1 MSQKLLLKYFKWV
14 EDVSELNEDFI
25 KCYSDESDERYFL
38 EVDVQYPENLHNLYY
53 GLSLLPKRI
62 KIKKVDKLL
71 GNLHDNEE
79 YILHI
84 RNFKKALNYKLV
96 FEKVHRAI
104 KFKQKSWSK
113 QYIDKNTD
121 LRKKSKSGFKKD
133 FF

>member
-25 KCYSDESDERYFL
+25 KCYSDESNERYFL

-96 FEKVHRAI
+96 FEKVHRVI

>member
-38 EVDVQYPENLHNLYY
+38 KVDVQYPENLHNLYY

-96 FEKVHRAI
+96 FEKVHRVI

>member
-1 MSQKLLLKYFKWV
+1 MSQQLLLKYFKWV

-96 FEKVHRAI
+96 FEKVHRVI

>member
-25 KCYSDESDERYFL
+25 KCYSDESNERYFL

-53 GLSLLPKRI
+53 SLSLLPKRI

-96 FEKVHRAI
+96 FEKVHRVI

>member
-53 GLSLLPKRI
+53 GLSLLPKTI

-96 FEKVHRAI
+96 FEKVHRVI

-121 LRKKSKSGFKKD
+121 LRKKSKSGFKKY

>member
-84 RNFKKALNYKLV
+84 RNFKKALNYKLI
-96 FEKVHRAI
+96 FEKVHRVI

>member
-96 FEKVHRAI
+96 FEKVHRVI

-113 QYIDKNTD
+113 QHIDKNTD

>member
-71 GNLHDNEE
+71 DNLHDNEE

-84 RNFKKALNYKLV
+84 RNLKK
-96 FEKVHRAI
+96 H
-104 KFKQKSWSK
+104 
-113 QYIDKNTD
+113 
-121 LRKKSKSGFKKD
+121 
-133 FF
+133 

>member
-96 FEKVHRAI
+96 FEKVHRVI

-121 LRKKSKSGFKKD
+121 LRNQKVVLKKI
-133 FF
+133 FFS

>member
-1 MSQKLLLKYFKWV
+1 MTQKLLLKYFKWV

>member
-96 FEKVHRAI
+96 FEKVHRVI
-104 KFKQKSWSK
+104 KFKQKLWSK

>member
-1 MSQKLLLKYFKWV
+1 MSQKLLLKYFKCV

-96 FEKVHRAI
+96 FEKVHRVI

>member
-71 GNLHDNEE
+71 GNLRDNEE

-96 FEKVHRAI
+96 FEKVHRVI

>member
-71 GNLHDNEE
+71 GNLHDHEE

-96 FEKVHRAI
+96 FEKVHRVI

>member
-96 FEKVHRAI
+96 FEKVHRVI

>member
-79 YILHI
+79 YILHK

-96 FEKVHRAI
+96 FEKVHRVI

>member
-14 EDVSELNEDFI
+14 EDVSEPNEDFI

-84 RNFKKALNYKLV
+84 RNFKKALNYKLI
-96 FEKVHRAI
+96 FEKVHRVI

>member
-25 KCYSDESDERYFL
+25 KCYSDGSDERYFL

-96 FEKVHRAI
+96 FEKVHRVI